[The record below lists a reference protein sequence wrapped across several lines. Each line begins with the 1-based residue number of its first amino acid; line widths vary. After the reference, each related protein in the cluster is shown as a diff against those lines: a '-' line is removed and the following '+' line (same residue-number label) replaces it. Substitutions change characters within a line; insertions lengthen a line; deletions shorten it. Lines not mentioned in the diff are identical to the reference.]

1 MLQIF
6 DIKKG
11 DKFSFTVTFKNLTVD
26 LTTFSFG
33 VKLNY
38 SDANRLITKTLGS
51 GITKISDG
59 KYEIDLSSSDTD
71 SLLPDLYVYDLRL
84 TIEDIVYTPLYG
96 YLNIQETVFD

>member
-38 SDANRLITKTLGS
+38 SDANRLITKTLGN